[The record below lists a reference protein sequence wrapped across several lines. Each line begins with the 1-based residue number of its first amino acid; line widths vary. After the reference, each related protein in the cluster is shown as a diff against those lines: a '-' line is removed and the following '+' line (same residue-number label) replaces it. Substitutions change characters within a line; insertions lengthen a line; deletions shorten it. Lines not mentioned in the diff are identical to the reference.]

1 MVSAP
6 TPITILTGF
15 LGSGKT
21 TLVNRLIDARGS
33 RRLAVIENEY
43 GEVGVDAELL
53 THLPEQT
60 IIQIAD
66 GCVCCTVRGDLANAL
81 NELVRRRETGEIE
94 FDHVILETT
103 GLADPGPIV
112 RTFLAKTAVLD
123 HFYLNGVLA
132 LVDARCG
139 LGAIAGRPEASAQ
152 IAYANRA
159 LVTKTD
165 LAQEGGIA
173 ALSAE
178 LTRINPLLE
187 IEAVDLRHAEAGVFA
202 PYFFDMNGYLFDYV
216 KPATAAPAH
225 DHDHDHGE
233 AGHLSDVVS
242 LAWQAEGEL
251 DAARVEM
258 VLEALR
264 TRYPDALW
272 RIKGILA
279 VAGARRKLIVQGVQG
294 LVEVNPSTLWR
305 PHERKKNTLVLIG
318 YKLDRDA
325 ILNALEA
332 CVIPARAAAR

>member
-21 TLVNRLIDARGS
+21 TLINRLIEARGS

-43 GEVGVDAELL
+43 GEVGVDAALL
-53 THLPEQT
+53 THLPEQV

-81 NELVRRRETGEIE
+81 NELVRRRDRDEIE

-123 HFYLNGVLA
+123 HFYLNGVMALA
-132 LVDARCG
+132 EARCG
-139 LGAIAGRPEASAQ
+139 VSIIADRPEAAAQ

-159 LVTKTD
+159 FITKTD
-165 LAQEGGIA
+165 LAGEGGIA
-173 ALSAE
+173 ALEAA
-178 LTRINPLLE
+178 LTQINPLLE
-187 IEAVDLRHAEAGVFA
+187 TRPVDLRHVEADALA

-216 KPATAAPAH
+216 KPGAGAH
-225 DHDHDHGE
+225 SHEHDHDHG
-233 AGHLSDVVS
+233 AHLSDVVS
-242 LAWQAEGEL
+242 VAWQAEGEL
-251 DAARVEM
+251 DAARIEM
-258 VLEALR
+258 VLGALR
-264 TRYPDALW
+264 ARYPDALW

-305 PHERKKNTLVLIG
+305 PHERKRSTLVLIG
-318 YKLDRDA
+318 RKLDRDA
-325 ILNALEA
+325 IGKALEA
-332 CVIPARAAAR
+332 CVVPARAAAR